1 MGGEQRA
8 YDGGKKVKGRKQHI
22 LVDTEGFVLKVK
34 VHSAKVMDFERGSRR
49 CWIGHRGDFL
59 ASVTCG
65 WMPATAERITAQTG
79 SRRHWGGAWISS
91 SARASPPPKRS

>member
-1 MGGEQRA
+1 VGGEQRA

-65 WMPATAERITAQTG
+65 WMPATAERIRAQTG
-79 SRRHWGGAWISS
+79 SRRHWGGA
-91 SARASPPPKRS
+91 